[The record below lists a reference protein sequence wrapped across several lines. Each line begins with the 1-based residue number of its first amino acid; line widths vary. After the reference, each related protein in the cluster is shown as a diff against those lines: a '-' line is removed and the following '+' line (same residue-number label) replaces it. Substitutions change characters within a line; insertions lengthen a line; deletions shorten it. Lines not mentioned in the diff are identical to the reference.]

1 MAGWNKEA
9 TTAPNP
15 PPVIEQPEAS
25 GFSDE
30 EAAKPAESLDR
41 PLALT
46 SAVYVGLAMCLVIV
60 LLLGFGVSNLL
71 LQAFVE
77 KSWVRL
83 ALAATI
89 PVFMLFSVFF
99 AIVIFT
105 DLFQALGPI
114 KTLKTNT
121 RFYSAIRPDISIA
134 YAQGFSPPRITIQMP
149 VYTESLNGV
158 IIPTVT
164 SLKEAISHYE
174 SHGGE
179 YPCEC
184 ARNTI
189 ANHTYIQV
197 AQPSL

>member
-1 MAGWNKEA
+1 MGAWNKEA
-9 TTAPNP
+9 SAASNP
-15 PPVIEQPEAS
+15 PLVQQSPETS
-25 GFSDE
+25 STSDE
-30 EAAKPAESLDR
+30 EAAKPNESLDR

-46 SAVYVGLAMCLVIV
+46 SAVYVGLAMCLIVV

-77 KSWVRL
+77 RSWVRL

-114 KTLKTNT
+114 KTLKKNT
-121 RFYSAIRPDISIA
+121 RFYSAIRPDLSTA
-134 YAQGFSPPRITIQMP
+134 YALGFKPPRVTIQMP

-164 SLKEAISHYE
+164 SLKDAISHYE
-174 SHGGE
+174 SHGGKIL
-179 YPCEC
+179 C
-184 ARNTI
+184 
-189 ANHTYIQV
+189 
-197 AQPSL
+197 